1 MKTQITSELI
11 LASKNAATGDTLF
24 TFRLTYPRIILA
36 ENLTHRVASRN
47 TSSTRAIPTIRMIRG
62 VIHDMFVPLY
72 IGSAQKGMQAGEE
85 LTGLRRLSAETV
97 WRAAGYFSAGFSY
110 LLYKLGV
117 SKQIAGRIIE
127 PYSWVTQVFSVT
139 DVKNL
144 CLLRNHEAAEPH
156 FGHLA
161 SIMQEQIEE
170 AISEF
175 AHMEFHGWAEQGGL
189 EDAGIEKLQILE
201 PGEWHLPFIT
211 DDDLEYSLN
220 DLKKM
225 SAARCARTSYT
236 LVGFNKLSTWHED
249 MATCEKL
256 FGSDPKHLSPC
267 EHQAE
272 ALEESVYV
280 GNFRGFKQFRKSIA
294 GENPDSRR
302 LADV

>member
-1 MKTQITSELI
+1 MKTEITSELI
-11 LASKNAATGDTLF
+11 LASKNSATGDTLF
-24 TFRLTYPRIILA
+24 TFRLTYWRALLP
-36 ENLTHRVASRN
+36 EVLTHRCASRN
-47 TSSTRAIPTIRMIRG
+47 TSSSRAIPIIRMLKA
-62 VIHDMFVPLY
+62 VLY
-72 IGSAQKGMQAGEE
+72 DPFIPTELGMNQKGMQAGEE
-85 LTGLRRLSAETV
+85 ITGLRRKVVRAVIAIGRYPALVQVWLLS
-97 WRAAGYFSAGFSY
+97 
-110 LLYKLGV
+110 KLGV
-117 SKQIAGRIIE
+117 HKEISNRYLE